1 MLISAI
7 ARLFIVALALL
18 AAAAYIP
25 GISVASP
32 YTALIVALL
41 LGLLNLVV
49 YPILFVLTLPITIF
63 TFGLFSFVLN
73 AGLFWFVATFVEGFE
88 VAGFIPAFFG
98 ALVVSIANWVG
109 SKIS

>member
-7 ARLFIVALALL
+7 ARLFVVALALL

-25 GISVASP
+25 GIVVANP

-41 LGLLNLVV
+41 LGLLNLIVR
-49 YPILFVLTLPITIF
+49 PILFVLTLPITIL

-73 AGLFWFVATFVEGFE
+73 AGLFWFVASFVEGFT
-88 VAGFIPAFFG
+88 VDGFIPAFLG
-98 ALVVSIANWVG
+98 ALVMSVANWVG